1 MSKLGQENFSNYTYF
16 SKFNKTDNG
25 TVSEELYFGK
35 LGETVKTVRTINDGD
50 TTSTYTTKYAF
61 DNLGRMRTLTY
72 PDGEILT
79 YSYGKGGLLKSATGE
94 TSSGRKVYLE
104 DMKYDEFGQRTYMKY
119 GNGAEST
126 YTYEPVMRR
135 LTNLKTTS
143 AEGKTL
149 QNIAYQY
156 DEVGNILSRRNSEF
170 NTTDNISRN
179 SEQSYTYDN
188 RDRLTSSGG
197 KFDYETWNP
206 FWNKRVNTYSSDF
219 EYNITGKILRK
230 NQENKGLI
238 EDTGE
243 TVTIGETTY
252 DWNYEYGG
260 AQPNAVTKAG
270 TRTFSYDLNGNMT
283 AMMDGSVSLTR
294 TLLWD
299 EENRLKKTTDSPR
312 TPGGGKD
319 GSIVTTYEYD
329 SSGMRA
335 IKKGKYGTVQYV
347 SENYVVRN
355 KDLIS
360 KHVFA
365 GNTRLVSNMVMREEK
380 SGKMVSTEQGCYY
393 YHADHLGSSSV
404 VTDKDGKFY
413 EQLEYFPYG
422 ETWVHNKANAEQQST
437 PYKFTSKELDP
448 ETGLYYYGYRYLDP
462 KLSDWTSADP
472 ALGRGDYFSVSPIN
486 DKVKNHNSNLPGMG
500 GVFNSINLDAYQ
512 YAGRNPVMLLDP
524 DGNWIHI
531 AAGAIV
537 GGAINGLAMAL
548 DPRSSVSDVLIAT
561 GVGTAAGGVAAATMG
576 TNIPAN
582 MVIAGA
588 ISSISSY
595 ATQATTKNGKV
606 DMGNVVASGF
616 FGAMGG
622 AISSKFSTIVDMT
635 GGDKALNTA
644 FKGLMDSGITIASSL
659 APEVLPQSKSGFAA
673 GKVRAQNNTINPYS
687 IDYIGC
693 GKSLL
698 DMVNPKVNL
707 NDVKKK

>member
-1 MSKLGQENFSNYTYF
+1 MDDVYYTYGDTG
-16 SKFNKTDNG
+16 SGYNRAGRVYKTDNG

-252 DWNYEYGG
+252 VWNYEYGG

-283 AMMDGSVSLTR
+283 TMMDSSASLNR

-299 EENRLKKTTDSPR
+299 EENRLKKTTDTS
-312 TPGGGKD
+312 TSLSAGTTGTN
-319 GSIVTTYEYD
+319 SIVTTYGYGAD
-329 SSGMRA
+329 GMRA
-335 IKKGKYGTVQYV
+335 VKKGKYGTVQYV

-413 EQLEYFPYG
+413 EQIEYFPYG
-422 ETWVHNKANAEQQST
+422 ETWVHNKAVAEQEST

-448 ETGLYYYGYRYLDP
+448 ETGLYYFGARYYDG
-462 KLSDWTSADP
+462 KLSRWTAADP
-472 ALGRGDYFSVSPIN
+472 PLAKGDYLPKPKDFDTEHDYYWYFTHDET
-486 DKVKNHNSNLPGMG
+486 DKLPGMG
-500 GVFNSINLDAYQ
+500 GVFNTINIDAYQ
-512 YAGRNPVMLLDP
+512 YAGQNPVKLVDP
-524 DGNWIHI
+524 DGEKVAAVGSKTEI
-531 AAGAIV
+531 AAGPGFQFFKGYLIQYGDDVEFSVYEISCISLSAGIRADTGADLTFYASKTIDDWVNTDSYMIFSGDIGIAGTGV
-537 GGAINGLAMAL
+537 GSSTGAEKKGAINA
-548 DPRSSVSDVLIAT
+548 S
-561 GVGTAAGGVAAATMG
+561 GGG
-576 TNIPAN
+576 G
-582 MVIAGA
+582 AGA
-588 ISSISSY
+588 SFSVPN
-595 ATQATTKNGKV
+595 TTHVFKLEKADDKTTNNFKAV
-606 DMGNVVASGF
+606 F
-616 FGAMGG
+616 QKIFGE
-622 AISSKFSTIVDMT
+622 KQVR
-635 GGDKALNTA
+635 DKMN
-644 FKGLMDSGITIASSL
+644 
-659 APEVLPQSKSGFAA
+659 
-673 GKVRAQNNTINPYS
+673 
-687 IDYIGC
+687 
-693 GKSLL
+693 
-698 DMVNPKVNL
+698 
-707 NDVKKK
+707 

>member
-1 MSKLGQENFSNYTYF
+1 M
-16 SKFNKTDNG
+16 
-25 TVSEELYFGK
+25 SEELYYGK

-252 DWNYEYGG
+252 DWNYEYGW

-283 AMMDGSVSLTR
+283 TMMDSSASLNR

-299 EENRLKKTTDSPR
+299 EENRLKKTTDAS
-312 TPGGGKD
+312 GSN
-319 GSIVTTYEYD
+319 SIVTTYGYGAD
-329 SSGMRA
+329 GMRA
-335 IKKGKYGTVQYV
+335 VKKGKYGTVQYV

-413 EQLEYFPYG
+413 EQIEYFPYG
-422 ETWVHNKANAEQQST
+422 ETWVHNKATAEQEST

-448 ETGLYYYGYRYLDP
+448 ETGLYYFGARYYDG
-462 KLSDWTSADP
+462 KLSRWTAADP
-472 ALGRGDYFSVSPIN
+472 ALEKYFPEGPDDFDDSHDYYY
-486 DKVKNHNSNLPGMG
+486 KNQHDNSSKLKGMG
-500 GVFNSINLDAYQ
+500 GVYNTINLDLYH
-512 YAGRNPVMLLDP
+512 YAGQNPVKLVDP
-524 DGNWIHI
+524 DGNAIDII
-531 AAGAIV
+531 ADIGFIAYDIYVLAKDGGYKDSTNWAALGGDVVGAV
-537 GGAINGLAMAL
+537 VPGL
-548 DPRSSVSDVLIAT
+548 T
-561 GVGTAAGGVAAATMG
+561 GVGTGIRAVKTIDKAVNVAQAVDKGTDTKRALQAARQKAVRVAWKQEQKLVNETGKG
-576 TNIPAN
+576 TRRW
-582 MVIAGA
+582 
-588 ISSISSY
+588 
-595 ATQATTKNGKV
+595 TKAEVKELKQTGKV
-606 DMGNVVASGF
+606 KGYQGHHINSVKGNADLAGNPNNIEFLKRNEHLGKHDGNWKNSTSG
-616 FGAMGG
+616 
-622 AISSKFSTIVDMT
+622 KL
-635 GGDKALNTA
+635 KERN
-644 FKGLMDSGITIASSL
+644 
-659 APEVLPQSKSGFAA
+659 
-673 GKVRAQNNTINPYS
+673 
-687 IDYIGC
+687 
-693 GKSLL
+693 
-698 DMVNPKVNL
+698 
-707 NDVKKK
+707 